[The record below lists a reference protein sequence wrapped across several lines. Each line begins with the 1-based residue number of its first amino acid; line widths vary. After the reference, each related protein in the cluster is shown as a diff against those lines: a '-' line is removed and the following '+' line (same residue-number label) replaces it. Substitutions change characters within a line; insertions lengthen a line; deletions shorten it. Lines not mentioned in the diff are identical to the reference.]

1 MSIITSCHFVLL
13 LTWQQSTLSH
23 CLKLIIGAVCI
34 IILGK
39 HTQRTCTEF
48 YLQGLEQCH
57 NLEELSLEH
66 NCISKLEGI
75 GRLSKLRHLS
85 LSHNYIVS
93 LEHSGLEHLAN
104 LHYLALDS
112 NRVNSLAGMQRV
124 QVLVEFYIGNNNVAN
139 VREIFYLKVSNS
151 TDLVNF
157 LKFFRQAILPI
168 QF

>member
-1 MSIITSCHFVLL
+1 M
-13 LTWQQSTLSH
+13 
-23 CLKLIIGAVCI
+23 
-34 IILGK
+34 
-39 HTQRTCTEF
+39 
-48 YLQGLEQCH
+48 
-57 NLEELSLEH
+57 EELSLEH

-139 VREIFYLKVSNS
+139 VREIFYLKVGNS

-157 LKFFRQAILPI
+157 
-168 QF
+168 